1 MRKPTKIHHLD
12 LKREV
17 TVDERA
23 VPIWESSGW
32 KPGPL
37 PETAGEEPSP
47 SDDAPSDDAPP
58 AESVPGEAPAA
69 PRPTRVGKPKTPAA
83 PPATPDA

>member
-1 MRKPTKIHHLD
+1 MRKPAKIHHPGLEQ
-12 LKREV
+12 EV

-23 VPIWESSGW
+23 VPIWERSGW

-37 PETAGEEPSP
+37 PEPGADQPTSDGEPGEEP
-47 SDDAPSDDAPP
+47 APDEPP
-58 AESVPGEAPAA
+58 AETAPKAA
-69 PRPTRVGKPKTPAA
+69 RAGKPKTPAA

>member
-1 MRKPTKIHHLD
+1 MRKPTKIHHPG
-12 LKREV
+12 LKQEV

-37 PETAGEEPSP
+37 PESAGDEPPATDGEPGEEP
-47 SDDAPSDDAPP
+47 APDEPP
-58 AESVPGEAPAA
+58 AEPAA
-69 PRPTRVGKPKTPAA
+69 KTGRAGKPKTPAA
-83 PPATPDA
+83 TPATPDA